1 MNTKSGLQKTKYR
14 TTMSSLCSK
23 ARSNKF
29 LFAVKTKNQNSEEKW
44 AKPLTI
50 LKRPWELWIQTE
62 SEVKV

>member
-1 MNTKSGLQKTKYR
+1 
-14 TTMSSLCSK
+14 MSSLCSK